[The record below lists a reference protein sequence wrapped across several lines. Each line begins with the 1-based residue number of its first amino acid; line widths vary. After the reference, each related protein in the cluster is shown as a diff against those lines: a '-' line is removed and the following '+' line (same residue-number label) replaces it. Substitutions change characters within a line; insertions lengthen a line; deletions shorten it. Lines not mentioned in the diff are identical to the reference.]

1 LATAARNATSRI
13 RRDPT
18 GGPEARFAEKGAGNA
33 AIRLY
38 VSLTV
43 RSECDTPLR
52 LVLLRALMLCLAKSY
67 IALCKAVNIRG
78 QGIARTRRSVNMSKQ
93 NKAFA
98 NDAKQAPTSRP
109 QISNTP
115 TITSTGT
122 LAWNV
127 RDILFRSDR
136 TSADTSGR
144 STHAPKSP
152 AKE

>member
-1 LATAARNATSRI
+1 
-13 RRDPT
+13 
-18 GGPEARFAEKGAGNA
+18 
-33 AIRLY
+33 
-38 VSLTV
+38 
-43 RSECDTPLR
+43 
-52 LVLLRALMLCLAKSY
+52 MLCIAKSY
-67 IALCKAVNIRG
+67 MTLCKAVKIPG

-109 QISNTP
+109 EISNTP

-136 TSADTSGR
+136 TSADTPGR
-144 STHAPKSP
+144 SAHAPKSP